1 MSVDEREE
9 LKISETLEDY
19 SLFPVPPQ
27 RRKRWIDIA
36 MIWVGVAVVM
46 SALLRG
52 MMIGLGLGSLDRVL
66 FAYGLGELILIIMM
80 VFTGYLGARTG
91 LSTPL
96 LASRTF
102 GTKGSFLISL
112 LLGLAFLGWFA
123 VQAGLFAETM
133 AVFIRFPL
141 PRSWLALMSGLA
153 MMLPV
158 IFGFRGLKALSW
170 LAVPPMLLA
179 FFYAAFKV
187 GFQFLPRQELLSLA
201 QAHQPSP
208 YPVSV
213 GEAASLVAGGF
224 IVGAVTSADIFRY
237 ARPRWLEVAASAI
250 IAMVISAFMQL
261 IGSSLAMRTG
271 LYHEELPR
279 IIISR
284 EFAGLGF
291 LGFLAIAFAQWTTND
306 SNLYSSVLAFN
317 NLFRLKRWKATLFL
331 GLVGSV
337 LGAAGLLSRLGI
349 FLSLLAVACGPIGGI
364 LLVDH
369 YFIHKITRIKL
380 AADCFSSEKHRADV
394 NWPALAAYFLGLL
407 VGWLTSG
414 HPWRFPVFPFSI
426 FAFNGILAGG
436 VFYGISSLLERY
448 FKKLR
453 GSKLIF

>member
-1 MSVDEREE
+1 MFRNQRGE
-9 LKISETLEDY
+9 LSSRDALEDY
-19 SLFPVPPQ
+19 SLCPVPLEH
-27 RRKRWIDIA
+27 RKKWIDVA
-36 MIWVGVAVVM
+36 MVWVGVAVVM

-52 MMIGLGLGSLDRVL
+52 MMIGLGLGSLGRVV
-66 FAYGLGELILIIMM
+66 FAYGLGELILIMMM

-91 LSTPL
+91 LSTPPL

-102 GTKGSFLISL
+102 GPRGSILISL

-141 PRSWLALMSGLA
+141 PKSWLALMSGLA

-170 LAVPPMLLA
+170 LAVLPMLLA
-179 FFYAAFKV
+179 FVYAVFKV
-187 GFQFLPRQELLSLA
+187 GFQFLPPKELMDLA
-201 QAHQPSP
+201 RVHQPSP
-208 YPVSV
+208 YPLSI

-224 IVGAVTSADIFRY
+224 IVGSVTSADIFRY

-250 IAMVISAFMQL
+250 IAMVISALMQL

-279 IIISR
+279 IIISP

-317 NLFRLKRWKATLFL
+317 SLLRLKRWKVTLFL
-331 GLVGSV
+331 GLLGSA
-337 LGAAGLLSRLGI
+337 LAAAGLLSRLGL

-369 YFIHKITRIKL
+369 YLLQKIIKVKL
-380 AADCFSSEKHRADV
+380 AAGSFSSEEDGAGI
-394 NWPALAAYFLGLL
+394 NWLALGSHFLGISA
-407 VGWLTSG
+407 GWLTSG
-414 HPWRFPVFPFSI
+414 HPWRLSLFPFSI

-436 VFYGISSLLERY
+436 ISYLVGSIA
-448 FKKLR
+448 KKIL
-453 GSKLIF
+453 KK

>member
-1 MSVDEREE
+1 MPLNQKEK
-9 LKISETLEDY
+9 LKPEDVFGDY
-19 SLFPVPPQ
+19 SLCPVPLEH
-27 RRKRWIDIA
+27 KRGWLDITMVWI
-36 MIWVGVAVVM
+36 GVAIVL

-52 MMIGLGLGSLDRVL
+52 MMIGLGLGSLSRVL
-66 FAYGLGELILIIMM
+66 FAYGLGELILILMM
-80 VFTGYLGARTG
+80 VFTGYLGACTG

-102 GTKGSFLISL
+102 GANGSVLISL

-141 PRSWLALMSGLA
+141 PKSWLALISGLA

-170 LAVPPMLLA
+170 VAVPPMLLV

-187 GFQFLPRQELLSLA
+187 GFQFLPKQELLSLA
-201 QAHQPSP
+201 RAHQPSP
-208 YPVSV
+208 YPVGV

-237 ARPRWLEVAASAI
+237 ARPRWLEVAVSAT
-250 IAMVISAFMQL
+250 IAMIISALMQL

-271 LYHEELPR
+271 LYHEQLPR

-317 NLFRLKRWKATLFL
+317 NLFRLKRWKVTLFL
-331 GLVGSV
+331 GLLGSV
-337 LGAAGLLSRLGI
+337 LAAAGLLSRLGL
-349 FLSLLAVACGPIGGI
+349 FLSLLAVACGPVGGI

-369 YFIHKITRIKL
+369 YLIHKITKFKP
-380 AADCFSSEKHRADV
+380 AANCFSADKNRTDI
-394 NWPALAAYFLGLL
+394 NWLALAAYFLGLL

-414 HPWRFPVFPFSI
+414 HPWRLSLFPFSI

-436 VFYGISSLLERY
+436 LFYGISSLLKKAL
-448 FKKLR
+448 KKLKR
-453 GSKLIF
+453 SKN